1 MSELYHMSDAV
12 EIVERDGI
20 GRMVALI
27 GSQLTTSPAEDE
39 VCVLLLYGIVTH
51 T

>member
-1 MSELYHMSDAV
+1 MSELYHMSDAI
-12 EIVERDGI
+12 EIVDRDVN

-39 VCVLLLYGIVTH
+39 VCALAF
-51 T
+51 